1 LIRIVLIQPSSYKS
15 KLQSLYYFEKVLK
28 RFKGV
33 NFDVICLPEL
43 WYTGIVNDFEDEF
56 SKILELAKE
65 KKAQL

>member
-1 LIRIVLIQPSSYKS
+1 MIRIALIQPSIYES
-15 KLQSLYYFEKVLK
+15 KLKSLYYFEKVLK

-43 WYTGIVNDFEDEF
+43 WYTGIVTDFEDEF

-65 KKAQL
+65 KKVQ